1 MISND
6 KKIYSSAAL
15 RYAQALIELD
25 VTKQNLHEMRYVFLK
40 TPELMDILNNP
51 AAPFNQKENV
61 IDKIFSDK
69 IIQNF
74 LKIVIYHDDLDMLF
88 EIFNA
93 CEHLIMLQNKTLEAV
108 IYCVS
113 PPTKEQL
120 AKMEEVITKKHNC
133 KDILWQIIEDKTL
146 ISGFILHVDGV
157 EYDYS
162 MKSSINRLKTDL
174 TRR

>member
-6 KKIYSSAAL
+6 RKIYSSAAL
-15 RYAQALIELD
+15 RYAQALMELGI
-25 VTKQNLHEMRYVFLK
+25 TKENLHETRDVFLN
-40 TPELMDILNNP
+40 TPELMAILNNP
-51 AAPFNQKENV
+51 VAPFDQKENV
-61 IDKIFSDK
+61 INKIFNDK

-74 LKIVIYHDDLDMLF
+74 LKIVISHDDLDMLF

-93 CEHLIMLQNKTLEAV
+93 CEHLILLQNKTLEAV
-108 IYCVS
+108 IYCVN

-120 AKMEEVITKKHNC
+120 AKMEAIITKKHNC

-162 MKSSINRLKTDL
+162 MKSRINRLKTDL